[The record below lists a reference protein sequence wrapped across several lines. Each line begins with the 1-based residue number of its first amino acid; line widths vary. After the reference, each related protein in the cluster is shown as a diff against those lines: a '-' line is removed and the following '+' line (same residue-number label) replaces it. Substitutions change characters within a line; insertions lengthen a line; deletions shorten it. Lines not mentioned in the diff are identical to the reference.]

1 MIVAKQPLEGGQV
14 GPSLKQVSRVAVT
27 EGVTGDGLGQPGRR
41 PRSDDGP
48 LDGGHVQGPAR

>member
-14 GPSLKQVSRVAVT
+14 RPRFEQVSRVAVA
-27 EGVTGDGLGQPGRR
+27 EGVTGDGLGQPGRS
-41 PRSDDGP
+41 PCGDDGP